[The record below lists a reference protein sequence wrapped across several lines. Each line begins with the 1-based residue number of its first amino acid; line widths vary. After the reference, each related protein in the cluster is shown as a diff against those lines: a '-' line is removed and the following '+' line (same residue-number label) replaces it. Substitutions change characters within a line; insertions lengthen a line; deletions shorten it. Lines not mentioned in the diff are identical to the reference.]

1 MEMGV
6 DPKFDSPWEWSL
18 ENSIISLID
27 GDPHVGCPSTME
39 FRELRWRSHRR
50 SISIIDRS
58 LSPLEILYGISI
70 VILDDD
76 DS

>member
-6 DPKFDSPWEWSL
+6 DPKFDSPWEWSP
-18 ENSIISLID
+18 ENSIISLTD

-39 FRELRWRSHRR
+39 VRELRWRSHRR
-50 SISIIDRS
+50 SISITIGNPIWDLHR
-58 LSPLEILYGISI
+58 
-70 VILDDD
+70 